1 MHMSRLPNS
10 SLLAFLLFFLLVPSL
25 DSRRRQHADR
35 DFGDRLSDDDKHF
48 DYKSAPGEHIPTE
61 TTTEKP
67 KSTIGSTNA
76 PVTTTVAPEPESTTT
91 GLSNEEMVKKL
102 LEGANDLGNLTKLVE
117 EEHAE
122 ALDEAT
128 NRTVLWIDTSY
139 KAMDFNLSI
148 DEMEECVTWQKFWNL
163 TEAAKEAKLSEPTNI
178 TSGGNETEIGEE
190 NSELKD
196 VETKLKETELVNTG
210 KRLKVLG
217 LNPEL
222 LEAFKAVGLVY
233 REICGNHGRTLWYRT
248 REDASLIGIDSFSPI
263 CEPFKEELNPDE
275 STLSK
280 LALKLNLL
288 IQNVTEGFQP
298 ALRRGGLN
306 STSSE
311 VEEPDNSTVSE
322 TEQILQAAVEDSTD
336 SIVLLPSSTS
346 TEAHAEVTTTT
357 HQEPR
362 QHKHHH
368 HHHHHHHHQPH
379 HQNHQDHQ
387 QTTSQPESPPS
398 SPTHQPAPPD
408 YEIRDDES
416 EDVPFTSDL
425 PPDDVSTTTTTTT
438 EAPPSE
444 IEVYDD
450 DVWDYR
456 DMEKRFKV
464 RHRVVFDNNEIDEYG
479 DEDGEFPSF
488 HVASRRKKR
497 RHVVLKTKIRKRR
510 RKRDTSEEGRSG
522 EKIDVGEDES
532 EDDWLNVRQIIK
544 TENGETTVAIIE
556 EGNHLLSGNST
567 DTKAWIEIDASD
579 VINPTLLIS
588 SPEAVAALGLDV
600 DTTAFQ
606 RFENVGLYLPGICS
620 EYVPKAIDEFNSSSF
635 EGVEIE
641 GPIGVNISALELA
654 GVNLTMLAD
663 KLRND
668 TEVDEILSRTNG
680 STKNLGGSFILPVLN
695 KNQYDPFSAPIVF
708 QGSAVV
714 VRFGIYIESMSNFQT
729 STMDYDMDIYLM
741 MSWRDARLVNP
752 YDKPILVKEEDI
764 LEKIWRPDPFFANAK
779 EAEFHEVTFLNF
791 LMRIFPD
798 GLVFNLFFKTKPL
811 IFILVAYPVE
821 TVRFEWF
828 TRRKDA
834 IDKNPDV
841 KLPELY
847 IDRYETTTC
856 ANERK
861 SGAFSCLRAVFR
873 LKRDVGFHIAQTYIP
888 TSLALMFSWVGVWL
902 PEEFME
908 GRIGVAITVLLT
920 LSTESAGARE
930 HLPSVSYLKAIDLWF
945 GFITGF
951 VFFTL
956 LQTLF
961 VIGFDK
967 RANQL
972 KKWAGRKTADIT
984 EEIREVLLQKATRYH
999 KTGRYLDNFCRVF
1012 YPLSF
1017 ILFLFMYYFVFTEG
1031 RQDDCMN
1038 RR

>member
-1 MHMSRLPNS
+1 MARRLAKITLFFQLLLLF
-10 SLLAFLLFFLLVPSL
+10 SLLSLLDF
-25 DSRRRQHADR
+25 RRRPSQSQRAFEAEKRADER
-35 DFGDRLSDDDKHF
+35 GNFDFN
-48 DYKSAPGEHIPTE
+48 SAPGEPEREKEEEEPKRTSGTTEPSGTAQSTTVASTE
-61 TTTEKP
+61 TTAEEEIT
-67 KSTIGSTNA
+67 A
-76 PVTTTVAPEPESTTT
+76 TTP
-91 GLSNEEMVKKL
+91 SNEELVKKL
-102 LEGANDLGNLTKLVE
+102 LEGVFDLENLTKIVE
-117 EEHAE
+117 EEHAD

-148 DEMEECVTWQKFWNL
+148 DEIEECVTWQKFWNVSA
-163 TEAAKEAKLSEPTNI
+163 EAKEAKAQNVSNSL
-178 TSGGNETEIGEE
+178 NETESSDENGEFKKLE
-190 NSELKD
+190 KN
-196 VETKLKETELVNTG
+196 LKETELVNSK

-222 LEAFKAVGLVY
+222 LVAYKAVGLVY
-233 REICGNHGRTLWYRT
+233 REICGNHGRTLWYRN
-248 REDASLIGIDSFSPI
+248 REDANLIGVDSFSPI

-275 STLSK
+275 KTLGK
-280 LALKLNLL
+280 LALKLNYL
-288 IQNVTEGFQP
+288 IQNVTEGSRP
-298 ALRRGGLN
+298 ALKRGGVN
-306 STSSE
+306 GTEPME
-311 VEEPDNSTVSE
+311 VVNGTTPVEKVPD
-322 TEQILQAAVEDSTD
+322 DG
-336 SIVLLPSSTS
+336 IVLLPSSTAPEPS
-346 TEAHAEVTTTT
+346 TDVPALQT
-357 HQEPR
+357 HPD
-362 QHKHHH
+362 HHNHHH
-368 HHHHHHHHQPH
+368 SQH
-379 HQNHQDHQ
+379 
-387 QTTSQPESPPS
+387 SQPNPEGPEASEPKKPN
-398 SPTHQPAPPD
+398 QD
-408 YEIRDDES
+408 YEIVDEEFENKEFS
-416 EDVPFTSDL
+416 SGL
-425 PPDDVSTTTTTTT
+425 PPETTT
-438 EAPPSE
+438 EVASE

-450 DVWDYR
+450 DIWDYR
-456 DMEKRFKV
+456 DMEKRFKI
-464 RHRVVFDNNEIDEYG
+464 RHRVVYDGNEI
-479 DEDGEFPSF
+479 GEVGLGTDSLPSI
-488 HVASRRKKR
+488 HVASGARKTR
-497 RHVVLKTKIRKRR
+497 RHVVLKTRMRRRTR
-510 RKRDTSEEGRSG
+510 RKRETSEERSH
-522 EKIDVGEDES
+522 EHMDVGEDET

-544 TENGETTVAIIE
+544 TEDGETTVAIIE
-556 EGNHLLSGNST
+556 ESDHLLDGNAT
-567 DTKAWIEIDASD
+567 DIKAWIEIDASD
-579 VINPTLLIS
+579 VINPVLLIS
-588 SPEAVAALGLDV
+588 SPEAVAALGLEV
-600 DTTAFQ
+600 DAATAFQ

-641 GPIGVNISALELA
+641 GPIGVNITALELA
-654 GVNLTMLAD
+654 GVNLTSLAD

-798 GLVFNLFFKTKPL
+798 GLVLYETRVKIKPSCNLILCKYPHDKQTCDLL
-811 IFILVAYPVE
+811 IKSFAYPVE

-972 KKWAGRKTADIT
+972 RKWAGRKTADMT
-984 EEIREVLLQKATRYH
+984 EEIREALLQKATRYH